1 MTEQENELLEMYI
14 EYIRKRNL
22 IIFIIV
28 FIVVALGVFG
38 LYKFK
43 TFNNNVEEAN
53 VIEEVIKEENII
65 KEEVKVENNVEI
77 KEQKVEENTQTQNIE
92 NTAISNEKIEIE
104 KKEEDKK
111 PTSTTNTKENTTN
124 NVTNNTTNNTNAIKK
139 PSNRDFLF
147 TEGYTMENV
156 TQAAQDYL
164 KSSGHAGKCV
174 PIQDKDGIYLGMR
187 VIFD

>member
-28 FIVVALGVFG
+28 FIVVALGIFG

-43 TFNNNVEEAN
+43 TLNNNV
-53 VIEEVIKEENII
+53 EEVIKEENII

-77 KEQKVEENTQTQNIE
+77 KEQKVEENTQTQNVE
-92 NTAISNEKIEIE
+92 NTTISNEKIETE

-111 PTSTTNTKENTTN
+111 EKTEKVEN
-124 NVTNNTTNNTNAIKK
+124 KK
-139 PSNRDFLF
+139 QESSPAVSKKYENKDFLF
-147 TEGYTMENV
+147 KDGYTMENV

-164 KSSGHAGKCV
+164 KKSGQAGQCI
-174 PIQDKDGIYLGMR
+174 PIKDNEGIYIGMR
-187 VIFD
+187 VIFN

>member
-28 FIVVALGVFG
+28 FVVVALGIFG
-38 LYKFK
+38 FYKFK
-43 TFNNNVEEAN
+43 TLNNNVEESN
-53 VIEEVIKEENII
+53 VIEEVIKEENVI

-77 KEQKVEENTQTQNIE
+77 KEQKVEEKTQTQNIE
-92 NTAISNEKIEIE
+92 NTTISNEKIETE

-111 PTSTTNTKENTTN
+111 EKTEKVEN
-124 NVTNNTTNNTNAIKK
+124 KK
-139 PSNRDFLF
+139 QESSPAVSKKYENKDFLF
-147 TEGYTMENV
+147 KDGYTMENV

-164 KSSGHAGKCV
+164 KKSGQAGQCI
-174 PIQDKDGIYLGMR
+174 PIKDNEGIYIGMR
-187 VIFD
+187 VIFN

>member
-28 FIVVALGVFG
+28 FIVVVLGVFG

-43 TFNNNVEEAN
+43 TLNNNIEKSN
-53 VIEEVIKEENII
+53 VMEEVINEENII

-77 KEQKVEENTQTQNIE
+77 KEQKVEENIQTQNIE
-92 NTAISNEKIEIE
+92 NTTISNEKIEI
-104 KKEEDKK
+104 KKKEDKK
-111 PTSTTNTKENTTN
+111 EKTEKVEN
-124 NVTNNTTNNTNAIKK
+124 KK
-139 PSNRDFLF
+139 QESSAAVSKKYENKDFLF
-147 TEGYTMENV
+147 KDGYTMENV

-164 KSSGHAGKCV
+164 KKSGQAGQCI
-174 PIQDKDGIYLGMR
+174 PIKDNEGIYIGMR
-187 VIFD
+187 VIFN